1 MIHWKCMHM
10 LHSFIIE
17 DCIVHSAVWSILQMV
32 YTYMSYNELINCYW
46 FQKLLFTCYYHA
58 IFSQCVSFFF
68 QLPRGMHAP
77 SFSALRFQIEM
88 IFYLYIIVRKNYN
101 NNCVTVFM
109 CKILVMLI
117 KFDNLDIYG
126 VFIKKIELFINDIFW
141 EWWFIFLSIN
151 V

>member
-1 MIHWKCMHM
+1 
-10 LHSFIIE
+10 
-17 DCIVHSAVWSILQMV
+17 
-32 YTYMSYNELINCYW
+32 
-46 FQKLLFTCYYHA
+46 
-58 IFSQCVSFFF
+58 
-68 QLPRGMHAP
+68 MHAP

-126 VFIKKIELFINDIFW
+126 VFIKKIELFINDIF
-141 EWWFIFLSIN
+141 
-151 V
+151 